1 MNYKQTMD
9 YLENLSSYGIVPGLT
24 NMENLC
30 EKLGNPQ
37 DKLNII
43 HIAGTNGKGSV
54 LAYLSTVL
62 QCAGYKCG
70 RYISPVIFEY
80 REKIQINQK
89 PISQN
94 KLVSYVEKV
103 KAACD
108 MLVEEG
114 KPHPTQFEFETA
126 LCFLYFMEE
135 KCDVVV
141 LETGMGGRLD
151 ATNIIRKPLVTVLA
165 SISMDHM
172 KFLGNSLKE
181 IATEKAGICKAGCP
195 IVTMSQEPEAMAV
208 IQARAEELGS
218 SLSIA
223 TSGNAGKIRYGME
236 VQKFNYKEYKD
247 LAIPL
252 AGKHQIDNAV
262 LAVEVIQVLNG
273 LNKELNQKNSGAREF
288 TISEKHLRK
297 GLLETKW
304 PGRFSVIAKK
314 PFFVVD
320 GAHNE
325 DAAKKLADS
334 IRFYFTNRRIVYI
347 MGVLKDKEYE
357 KIIAETYAYADQIIT
372 ITTPDNPRALPALEL
387 AQAVKDY
394 HPNVTAAGSLE
405 EAVEIAYLL
414 AGKDDVIICFG
425 SLSYQ
430 GKLIGIV
437 EERGKAKQRKCG
449 GNHGRQK

>member
-1 MNYKQTMD
+1 MNYKQTME
-9 YLENLSSYGIVPGLT
+9 YLENLSAYGIVPGLA

-37 DKLNII
+37 DRLQVI

-54 LAYLSTVL
+54 LAYLSTIL
-62 QCAGYKCG
+62 QCAGYKTG

-89 PISQN
+89 PISQK
-94 KLVSYVEKV
+94 KLCYYVEKV
-103 KAACD
+103 KSVCEE
-108 MLVEEG
+108 LVKEG

-126 LCFLYFMEE
+126 LSFLYFMEE
-135 KCDVVV
+135 ACDVVV

-151 ATNIIRKPLVTVLA
+151 ATNIIKRPLVTVLA

-172 KFLGNSLKE
+172 KFLGNTLAQ
-181 IATEKAGICKAGCP
+181 IAGEKAGICKEGCP
-195 IVTMSQEPEAMAV
+195 VVSMPQDEEALRVIAERASQLGCPLYVSEP
-208 IQARAEELGS
+208 QK
-218 SLSIA
+218 
-223 TSGNAGKIRYGME
+223 AGKIRYGME
-236 VQKFNYKEYKD
+236 VQKFCFGKYKD
-247 LAIPL
+247 LEISL
-252 AGKHQIDNAV
+252 AGKHQIENAV
-262 LAVEVIQVLNG
+262 LAIETVEVING
-273 LNKELNQKNSGAREF
+273 LGAGVF
-288 TISEKHLRK
+288 GKVLHVSEEHLRK
-297 GLLETKW
+297 GISRTKW
-304 PGRFSVIAKK
+304 PGRFSVVAKK
-314 PFFVVD
+314 PLFVVD

-325 DAAKKLADS
+325 DAARKLADS
-334 IRFYFTNRRIVYI
+334 IRFYFTNRRIIYI

-387 AQAVKDY
+387 AQAVRQY

-414 AGKDDVIICFG
+414 AGKEDVIISFG

-430 GKLIGIV
+430 GRLMQIV
-437 EERGKAKQRKCG
+437 EQQKEAKSRKNGGK
-449 GNHGRQK
+449 HGRQK

>member
-9 YLENLSSYGIVPGLT
+9 YLESLGSYGIVPGLD
-24 NMENLC
+24 NMVNLC
-30 EKLGNPQ
+30 GKLGNPQ
-37 DKLNII
+37 DKLHII

-54 LAYLSTVL
+54 LAYLSTIL
-62 QCAGYKCG
+62 QCSGYKCG

-94 KLVSYVEKV
+94 KLTTYVEKV
-103 KAACD
+103 KEACEE
-108 MLVEEG
+108 LLAEG

-126 LCFLYFMEE
+126 LSFLYFMEE

-151 ATNIIRKPLVTVLA
+151 ATNIIKKPLLTVLA

-172 KFLGNSLKE
+172 KFLGETLTE
-181 IATEKAGICKAGCP
+181 IAREKTGIFKPGCP
-195 IVTMSQEPEAMAV
+195 VVTMAQEPEVMEV
-208 IQARAEELGS
+208 IRTKAGEWNNPVHVAEPERAR
-218 SLSIA
+218 
-223 TSGNAGKIRYGME
+223 KIRYGLE
-236 VQKFNYKEYKD
+236 TQKFTYKGYED
-247 LAIPL
+247 LAISL
-252 AGKHQIDNAV
+252 AGKHQIQNAM
-262 LAVEVIQVLNG
+262 LAVEVTDCLNEIS
-273 LNKELNQKNSGAREF
+273 KSPSREN
-288 TISEKHLRK
+288 TEKKIVISEKHLRK

-304 PGRFSVIAKK
+304 PGRFNVIGKK
-314 PFFVVD
+314 PLFITD

-357 KIIAETYAYADQIIT
+357 KMIAETYAYAAQIIT

-394 HPNVTAAGSLE
+394 HPNVTAAASLE

-414 AGKDDVIICFG
+414 AKKEDVIISFG

-430 GKLIGIV
+430 GRMMEIV
-437 EERGKAKQRKCG
+437 EQHNKAKQRKSG

>member
-1 MNYKQTMD
+1 MNYKQTME
-9 YLENLSSYGIVPGLT
+9 YLENLSTYGIVPGLT

-30 EKLGNPQ
+30 GKLGNPQ
-37 DKLNII
+37 DKLKVI

-54 LAYLSTVL
+54 LAYLSTIL

-80 REKIQINQK
+80 REKIQINQR

-94 KLVSYVEKV
+94 KLVAYVEKV
-103 KAACD
+103 KAACEE
-108 MLVEEG
+108 LVEEG
-114 KPHPTQFEFETA
+114 NPHPTQFEFETA
-126 LCFLYFMEE
+126 LCFLYFLEE

-151 ATNIIRKPLVTVLA
+151 ATNIIKHPLVSVLA

-172 KFLGNSLKE
+172 KFLGKNVKE
-181 IATEKAGICKAGCP
+181 IAAEKAGICKEGCP
-195 IVTMSQEPEAMAV
+195 IVTMPQEPEAMEV
-208 IQARAEELGS
+208 IREKAEEKESTLYIAEPGRAE
-218 SLSIA
+218 
-223 TSGNAGKIRYGME
+223 KIRYGME
-236 VQKFNYKEYKD
+236 VQKFHYGGYKD
-247 LAIPL
+247 LAISL

-262 LAVEVIQVLNG
+262 LAVEVIKVLD
-273 LNKELNQKNSGAREF
+273 ELH
-288 TISEKHLRK
+288 ISEKHLRK

-314 PFFVVD
+314 PMFVVD

-372 ITTPDNPRALPALEL
+372 ITTPDNPRALPAMEL

-414 AGKDDVIICFG
+414 AGKDDVIISFG

-430 GKLIGIV
+430 GRLMDLV
-437 EERGKAKQRKCG
+437 AQRSKANQRKSG